1 MMGELR
7 RNLMR
12 VVRLDSASE
21 SFTRVPNAIFS
32 ANLTPAME
40 RAWIRLASLDH
51 GEYSRSY
58 KSIETIAEV
67 LGYNRSALF
76 RVMKDLKEAG
86 LLLKQDEDLHLVVP
100 SKPIDRKTS
109 LETVKEKERTIAEEM
124 EAKPRRVNSISEKEA
139 KAAFIK
145 AWNSFKPEKHL
156 EEGKTINPAT
166 WIAVEIQAKRLGI
179 EREDYADFVKTV
191 CRGLKADNWWSSKS
205 FKVSNVFGYSAEIED
220 KKFQSV
226 ERLYKQGQTKEA
238 KSAAFTGTEEDFL
251 DWYTAK
257 GFPVEK
263 IEIHQVTTWNEGLQK
278 EQEILKNSK
287 SVDRTTARV
296 YYADGKP
303 VFWSGKMNQKALYY
317 LP

>member
-1 MMGELR
+1 
-7 RNLMR
+7 MR

-21 SFTRVPNAIFS
+21 SFTRVPNAVFA
-32 ANLTPAME
+32 ANLSPAME

-58 KSIETIAEV
+58 RNIETIAET

-86 LLLKQDEDLHLVVP
+86 LLIKRDDDLHLVVP
-100 SKPIDRKTS
+100 SEPISKKT
-109 LETVKEKERTIAEEM
+109 LPKVAEKKEQTIADEM
-124 EAKPRRVNSISEKEA
+124 KAEPRRVNQVNEKEA
-139 KAAFIK
+139 KAVFVK
-145 AWNSFKPEKHL
+145 TWNSFKPESYV
-156 EEGKTINPAT
+156 EERSAMNPAT
-166 WIAVEIQAKRLGI
+166 WIAVEIQAKRLKIG
-179 EREDYADFVKTV
+179 RECYEDFVKAI
-191 CRGLKADNWWSSKS
+191 CRGLKADTWWSSKT
-205 FKVSNVFGYSAEIED
+205 FKVSNIFGYSAEIED

-226 ERLYKQGQTKEA
+226 EKLYKQGQTKEA
-238 KSAAFTGTEEDFL
+238 KSAAFAGKEADFL

-257 GFPVEK
+257 GFPVQN
-263 IEIHQVTTWNEGLQK
+263 IEVHEVSDWNEGQEK
-278 EQEILKNSK
+278 EQAILRK
-287 SVDRTTARV
+287 SEKVDRTTARV